1 MNQKGFL
8 MLGLVFL
15 FVVFVMSGCNN
26 SNGAPLQQKVVS
38 NSETAPIAFSLP
50 DNGAVWLDAGPHNY
64 KAFTIGNH
72 SYITLNSC
80 DDSHNSLFDKSGI
93 YPPHYIISAFEA
105 LTAFEKAHPELRI
118 IRWEMEINRPSKY
131 DRSSDKLDNLLSC
144 LRGIIIDHEP
154 RK

>member
-1 MNQKGFL
+1 MYKKGFL
-8 MLGLVFL
+8 MLGVFL
-15 FVVFVMSGCNN
+15 FAIFAMSGCNIGN
-26 SNGAPLQQKVVS
+26 SAPPQQKVVV
-38 NSETAPIAFSLP
+38 NSETSPTAFSLS
-50 DNGAVWLDAGPHNY
+50 DNGAVWLDATPY

-80 DDSHNSLFDKSGI
+80 DDSHNSLFDKSGV

-105 LTAFEKAHPELRI
+105 LTSFEKAHPELHI
-118 IRWEMEINRPSKY
+118 TRWEMEINRPSNY
-131 DRSSDKLDNLLSC
+131 DRSSDKLENQLSC